1 MLAEKRLKLLSFV
14 GAKKIFGKFASGN
27 INHIGIKKLQL
38 ILYKVCLMLGVE
50 VVAPCALVEM
60 SGNTMLKICLWRQL
74 GYRPGFFGHS
84 DKNSR

>member
-1 MLAEKRLKLLSFV
+1 MKLLPFV

-60 SGNTMLKICLWRQL
+60 SGILHAQDLFMKTIRV
-74 GYRPGFFGHS
+74 
-84 DKNSR
+84 